1 MIFLYILA
9 GIVWFYLT
17 VFVGVTLGSYAI
29 MVWEYKTR
37 GNKNTDKFK
46 FTWFG
51 SLQIAMIAGGL
62 WPVLVKEYIKQTFL
76 KKAK

>member
-17 VFVGVTLGSYAI
+17 VFTGVTLGSYAI
-29 MVWEYKTR
+29 MVWEFKTR
-37 GNKNTDKFK
+37 GNKDTDKFK
-46 FTWFG
+46 FTWWG
-51 SLQIAMIAGGL
+51 SFQVAMIVGGL
-62 WPVLVKEYIKQTFL
+62 WPFLVKQYITHTFL